1 MNVWV
6 ALAAPDHAH
15 HGRAAKYWN
24 SEAFER
30 VAFCRVTALGFVRV
44 SSTKAALGDQ
54 ALSVQDAWRGY
65 QRFKEMQE
73 TIFMHEPANCESVLE
88 ELSMA
93 NTFRRDMWT
102 DAYLAAFAMTGGL
115 RLVTFDSDLKRFR
128 GLHLLR
134 LES

>member
-1 MNVWV
+1 
-6 ALAAPDHAH
+6 
-15 HGRAAKYWN
+15 
-24 SEAFER
+24 
-30 VAFCRVTALGFVRV
+30 
-44 SSTKAALGDQ
+44 
-54 ALSVQDAWRGY
+54 
-65 QRFKEMQE
+65 
-73 TIFMHEPANCESVLE
+73 MHEPANCESVLE
-88 ELSMA
+88 GLSMA